1 MREIICYL
9 KPYRKKLI
17 LAIAVIAVSTFCSL
31 MLPMIMSSIVN
42 DGISKADFAHILKCC
57 AMMLAVALLGLGAQ
71 IIGSRTSAEVV
82 SHFCADI
89 RRDVFKK
96 VTTLTFESFGSLG
109 TAALIT
115 RSTHD
120 IETVAWVANMLTGT
134 VVTIPVLFLGGV
146 ALAMSKDVMLSLI
159 LLCFI
164 PSIFFVVLRI
174 VKQNHILWKRSDE
187 YIDLQN
193 SIMRERL
200 SGIRVIRA
208 FNKES
213 EEHKRVA
220 DATHIMAYN
229 IIKANV
235 SMGLVSPLALFVF
248 NTAAVLMI
256 YVGAARMESFGSPS
270 AGDIFALIQYISLIT
285 NSVIMAAMSIAAFP
299 HTKVAA
305 ERIQQ
310 VTSAQSMAQ
319 DADCSCVLRGDIDF
333 DHVTFR
339 YDDAD
344 EAALSDISLHIKAG
358 QKVSIIGGTGSG
370 KSTLA
375 QLLLA
380 FRAPTEG
387 TIRFDGKDAAEWG
400 GAAIRRNISAVLQK
414 TAIYSGTVRDNIM
427 MGNPS
432 ATEEQMREAARIA
445 QISDFIDT
453 LESGYDHELVQA
465 GKNLSGGQKQ
475 RLSIA
480 RAVLKNAPIYLFDD
494 SFSALD
500 FLTESR
506 LRRELN
512 TGMAGRTRII
522 ITQRVTSAMDS
533 DCIYVMDRGRIVDSG
548 VHSQLLERCAIYRE
562 IYASQTGGERL

>member
-1 MREIICYL
+1 MKHIIRYL
-9 KPYRKKLI
+9 KPYRGKLV
-17 LAIAVIAVSTFCSL
+17 LAIAVIALSTFCSL

-42 DGISKADFAHILKCC
+42 DGVSNADFPHIIKCC
-57 AMMLAVALLGLGAQ
+57 AQMLAVALLGLSAQ
-71 IIGSRTSAEVV
+71 LLGSKNSSEVI
-82 SHFCADI
+82 SGFCADI
-89 RRDVFKK
+89 RRDVFRK
-96 VTTLTFESFGSLG
+96 VTTLTFEEFGSLG

-120 IETVAWVANMLTGT
+120 IDTVAWVASMLTGT

-146 ALAMSKDVMLSLI
+146 ALAMSKDILLSLI

-164 PSIFFVVLRI
+164 PGIFLVVLRI
-174 VKQNHILWKRSDE
+174 VKQNRILWKRSDE

-200 SGIRVIRA
+200 GGIRVIRA

-213 EEHKRVA
+213 REHERVA
-220 DATHIMAYN
+220 EATHIMAYN

-248 NTAAVLMI
+248 NTAAVLII
-256 YVGAARMESFGSPS
+256 YVGGARMEALGAPG

-285 NSVIMAAMSIAAFP
+285 NSVIMAAMSIAAYP

-305 ERIQQ
+305 DRISQI
-310 VTSAQSMAQ
+310 TSAVGMAQ
-319 DADCSCVLRGDIDF
+319 GTEDETVFHGDIDF
-333 DHVTFR
+333 ENVTFR

-344 EAALSDISLHIKAG
+344 EPALSDITLHIKAG
-358 QKVSIIGGTGSG
+358 QKISVIGGTGSG

-380 FRAPTEG
+380 FRAPSKG

-400 GAAIRRNISAVLQK
+400 GKTIRRNISAVLQK
-414 TAIYSGTVRDNIM
+414 TAIYSGTVRDNIL
-427 MGNPS
+427 MGDPS
-432 ATEEQMREAARIA
+432 ASEAQIREAARIA
-445 QISDFIDT
+445 QIADFIDS
-453 LESGYDHELVQA
+453 LEDGYNHELVQA

-500 FLTESR
+500 FLTEAR
-506 LRRELN
+506 LRQELN
-512 TGMAGRTRII
+512 RGMAGHTRII

-548 VHSQLLERCAIYRE
+548 VHSQLLERCTIYRE
-562 IYASQTGGERL
+562 IYASQTGGEHL